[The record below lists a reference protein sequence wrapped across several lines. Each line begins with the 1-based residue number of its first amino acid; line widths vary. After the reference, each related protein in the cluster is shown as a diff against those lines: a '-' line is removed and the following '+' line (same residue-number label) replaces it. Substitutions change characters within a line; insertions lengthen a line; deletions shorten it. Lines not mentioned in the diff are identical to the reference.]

1 MSASSAARRH
11 LSHHLRRFK
20 LITFDVTDT
29 LLAFRRPPEVEY
41 ARAVQHLGY
50 GEASADRMAAAF
62 RHQFRTMSAL
72 APNFGRDGRPQMTWE
87 SWWRR
92 LIAGVLRS
100 ARADLDERAVRRI
113 ADHLIDL
120 YETAECW
127 RPTAGARELLQAL
140 RWKGDDDAVSPPALG
155 VISNFDPRLKWLL
168 ENVDL
173 PPVDFVLASYEV
185 GALKPNPQIFDLA
198 LKMAEGFRTE
208 RWRAAEL
215 RPAEALHVGN
225 TPLLDYVGAR
235 EAGWSSVLIADDV
248 GPAAKWRRVEGV
260 KEAHVYRSLAELLQR
275 LERPEDVEWD

>member
-1 MSASSAARRH
+1 MAARH
-11 LSHHLRRFK
+11 LSHNLRRFK

-29 LLAFRRPPEVEY
+29 LLSFRRPPEVEY
-41 ARAVQHLGY
+41 ARAVQQLGY
-50 GEASADRMAAAF
+50 GEANAAQMSAAF
-62 RHQFRTMSAL
+62 GHQFRSMSAL

-87 SWWRR
+87 TWWRR
-92 LIAGVLRS
+92 LIAGVLRA

-127 RPTAGARELLQAL
+127 QPTDGAVELLQAL
-140 RWKGDDDAVSPPALG
+140 RWKEDGDSGLPPSLG

-185 GALKPNPQIFDLA
+185 GALKPSAQIFDLA
-198 LKMAEGFRTE
+198 LKMAEGFRTK
-208 RWRAAEL
+208 RWGAKEL
-215 RPAEALHVGN
+215 RPEEALHVGN

-235 EAGWSSVLIADDV
+235 EAGWSSVLIANDL
-248 GPAAKWRRVEGV
+248 GPEAKWRKVEGV
-260 KEAHVYRSLAELLQR
+260 KEAHVFRSLAELQQR
-275 LERPEDVEWD
+275 LERPEAVEWD